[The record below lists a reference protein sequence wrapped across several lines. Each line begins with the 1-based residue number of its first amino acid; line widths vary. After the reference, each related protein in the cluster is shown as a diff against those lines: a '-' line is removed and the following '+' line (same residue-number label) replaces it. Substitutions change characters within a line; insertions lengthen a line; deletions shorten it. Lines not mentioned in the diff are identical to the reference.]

1 MNGASCTTL
10 GKLGSTA
17 KQVGYGAGAKKGD
30 GAMGKQRSIME
41 YERVYHPWCF
51 KLDFDVAKFKAGLF
65 PAVSISQLWYPRCIE
80 SYFDS

>member
-1 MNGASCTTL
+1 MSGNKKESWVPLPSKEDMEEESRRVTVPGVNRGA
-10 GKLGSTA
+10 
-17 KQVGYGAGAKKGD
+17 
-30 GAMGKQRSIME
+30 E
-41 YERVYHPWCF
+41 WNYERVYHPWCF